1 MMPKLWKRYCRC
13 WRFAIYCLLCFGSE
27 KPKWLIIWR
36 DYETGL
42 LLFTV
47 WILVHWLLNHCL
59 YLGPSNSNKISTCAK
74 DILREYISLIFFVIH
89 VIITLFK
96 ITSLQDFPR
105 SNVLYGY
112 RIDGPR
118 RWHQGHR
125 FDSSIVLI
133 DPYAKLVEGR
143 RYFGDASNKFSRFL
157 GSYDFDSLPFDW
169 GENYKLP
176 NIHEVIKL
184 LICLLCNARHMFLS
198 WKIVISYG
206 NSVSLTC

>member
-1 MMPKLWKRYCRC
+1 MKWIFHLCERYIKRTY
-13 WRFAIYCLLCFGSE
+13 FLDVFL
-27 KPKWLIIWR
+27 
-36 DYETGL
+36 
-42 LLFTV
+42 
-47 WILVHWLLNHCL
+47 
-59 YLGPSNSNKISTCAK
+59 
-74 DILREYISLIFFVIH
+74 VIH
-89 VIITLFK
+89 IIITLFK
-96 ITSLQDFPR
+96 ITSLQDLPR

-118 RWHQGHR
+118 GWHQGHR

-169 GENYKLP
+169 GENYELP

-184 LICLLCNARHMFLS
+184 LICLLSHARHVFILKNCPIIWKYLS
-198 WKIVISYG
+198 PSPVKNYG
-206 NSVSLTC
+206 LMKSDNEMHSFSF